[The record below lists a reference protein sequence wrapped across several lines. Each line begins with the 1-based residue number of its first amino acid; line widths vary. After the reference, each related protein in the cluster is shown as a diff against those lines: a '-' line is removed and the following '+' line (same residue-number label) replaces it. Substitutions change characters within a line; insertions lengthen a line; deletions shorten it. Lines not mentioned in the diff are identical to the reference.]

1 MNKENSVPFHL
12 FHYHGSHYVI
22 DIEGMQASAVDEP
35 TARALEMLVAEP
47 EMVLTSDMKKGLNK
61 QGLIS
66 EAGDKSNKTI
76 KTESFPIG
84 YIALFL
90 TQSCNLKCVYCYGDG
105 GEYGTGGSMDEKT
118 AFRAVDWLI
127 EQSGKMKQ
135 INISFFGGEPFLKFS
150 LMKAVVAYARKR
162 AQETGK
168 EVYFHANTN
177 ATLLDDDKIAFIKE
191 QSISVMVSFD
201 GPREIQDAQRPYANG
216 KGSYDTA
223 LPKINKLLA
232 ALPETS
238 GHAVIVG
245 NTDPELIKDALQEI
259 GFAEVSIVP
268 ASQSLLTREQ
278 DKIKSTRNLQNLLQA
293 LEQEA
298 ETWQRLIQSRDIE
311 GLRSLMFKKNGLYK
325 GLLSL
330 FQNSKKRYACS
341 AGRGM
346 VGVSSSGDVYLC
358 HRFVGQEKYKLGSIF
373 GKSLNREEYQKS
385 PTTENERCAACF
397 AKYYCGGGC
406 KYDNVSYGGSIAS
419 PSEDMCRLRCRELE
433 LAATVICSLEPEAQA
448 FLIEKQILTPKPCLL
463 DF

>member
-1 MNKENSVPFHL
+1 
-12 FHYHGSHYVI
+12 
-22 DIEGMQASAVDEP
+22 
-35 TARALEMLVAEP
+35 
-47 EMVLTSDMKKGLNK
+47 
-61 QGLIS
+61 
-66 EAGDKSNKTI
+66 
-76 KTESFPIG
+76 
-84 YIALFL
+84 
-90 TQSCNLKCVYCYGDG
+90 
-105 GEYGTGGSMDEKT
+105 
-118 AFRAVDWLI
+118 
-127 EQSGKMKQ
+127 
-135 INISFFGGEPFLKFS
+135 
-150 LMKAVVAYARKR
+150 MKAVVAYARKR
-162 AQETGK
+162 AQEMGK

-191 QSISVMVSFD
+191 QSISIMVSFD

-223 LPKINKLLA
+223 LPKIEKLLA

-373 GKSLNREEYQKS
+373 GKNLNREEYQKS
-385 PTTENERCAACF
+385 PTTENELCAACF

-406 KYDNVSYGGSIAS
+406 KYDNVSYSGSIAS

-448 FLIEKQILTPKPCLL
+448 FLVDEKILTPKSCPL